1 MAQAPNLSNKALKG
15 ETMNK
20 FAVWFGRLVW
30 LGIAANFV
38 LAIPGLLWPE
48 QVLTF
53 FGFPSASP
61 LLWPSFACLL
71 LILLSLFYMPGA
83 INPFHYR
90 ANAYLAVFSRLVG
103 FVYFIAGPST
113 YYLLG
118 LYDLAFAIPQGI
130 LLLLALKTA
139 K

>member
-1 MAQAPNLSNKALKG
+1 
-15 ETMNK
+15 MNT

-30 LGIAANFV
+30 LGIIANFG
-38 LAIPGLLWPE
+38 LAIPGLFWPE
-48 QVLTF
+48 QVRALV
-53 FGFPSASP
+53 GFPPASP
-61 LLWPSFACLL
+61 LLWPRFASLL

-90 ANAYLAVFSRLVG
+90 ANAYLAVISRFAGVV
-103 FVYFIAGPST
+103 FFFAGPSA

-118 LYDLAFAIPQGI
+118 LYDLAFAIPQAI
-130 LLLLALKTA
+130 LLLLAMKTA

>member
-1 MAQAPNLSNKALKG
+1 
-15 ETMNK
+15 MNT

-30 LGIAANFV
+30 LGIVANFV

-48 QVLTF
+48 QVLAL
-53 FGFPSASP
+53 FGFPPASP
-61 LLWPSFACLL
+61 PLWPSFACLL
-71 LILLSLFYMPGA
+71 LSLLSLFYMPA
-83 INPFHYR
+83 AVNPFHYR
-90 ANAYLAVFSRLVG
+90 ANAYLAVLSRFAGGAFFL
-103 FVYFIAGPST
+103 AGPST

-118 LYDLAFAIPQGI
+118 LYDLTFAIPQAI

>member
-1 MAQAPNLSNKALKG
+1 LAASGGHSLGQVPHLSNQALEG

-48 QVLTF
+48 QLLAYF
-53 FGFPSASP
+53 RFPPASP
-61 LLWPSFACLL
+61 PLWPSFASLL

-83 INPFHYR
+83 INPYHYR
-90 ANAYLAVFSRLVG
+90 ANAYLAVISRL
-103 FVYFIAGPST
+103 AGVVFFLRRRAPTICWGCLISP
-113 YYLLG
+113 LP
-118 LYDLAFAIPQGI
+118 FR
-130 LLLLALKTA
+130 KRFS
-139 K
+139 

>member
-1 MAQAPNLSNKALKG
+1 MAQVPHLSNQALEG

-30 LGIAANFV
+30 LGIVANLV

-53 FGFPSASP
+53 LGFPPASP
-61 LLWPSFACLL
+61 SLWPSFACLL
-71 LILLSLFYMPGA
+71 LILLSLFYVPGA

-103 FVYFIAGPST
+103 FAFFIAGPST

-118 LYDLAFAIPQGI
+118 LFDLAFAIPQGI
-130 LLLLALKTA
+130 LLLLALKMA

>member
-1 MAQAPNLSNKALKG
+1 
-15 ETMNK
+15 MNK

-30 LGIAANFV
+30 LGIVANFA
-38 LAIPGLLWPE
+38 LALPGLFLPE
-48 QVLTF
+48 QLLAF
-53 FGFPSASP
+53 FGFPPASP
-61 LLWPSFACLL
+61 PLWPSLTSLL

-90 ANAYLAVFSRLVG
+90 ANAYLAVVSRLAGVV
-103 FVYFIAGPST
+103 FFFAGPST

-118 LYDLAFAIPQGI
+118 LFDLAFAIPQAI

>member
-1 MAQAPNLSNKALKG
+1 
-15 ETMNK
+15 MNT

-30 LGIAANFV
+30 LGIVANFM
-38 LAIPGLLWPE
+38 LAIPGLFWPE
-48 QVLTF
+48 QLLAF
-53 FGFPSASP
+53 FGFPLASP
-61 LLWPSFACLL
+61 PLWPSFASLL

-90 ANAYLAVFSRLVG
+90 GNAYLAVISRLAGVV
-103 FVYFIAGPST
+103 FFFAGPST

-118 LYDLAFAIPQGI
+118 LFDLAFAIPQAV
-130 LLLLALKTA
+130 LSLLALKTA